1 MTRLLLPYSLS
12 TGIEAG
18 EAEVPGYL
26 RSLREQGFCVV
37 DHTIPPAELRRVR
50 DSVLASQ
57 SRVRE
62 QHLREA
68 TEFFDAHGIEHE
80 KGSMTHGNSGR
91 PSSGQVV
98 WEPDAARPPKP
109 PPCLNQIAENMVF
122 AQHVAEPRVLAVARA
137 MLDPHV
143 RIAQTEMYKAA
154 PAAQESARPDGQ
166 EYRSWHTDWPHDLS
180 AYLHSDLSGFSQEPW
195 RNAGAVA
202 QPFPDVTM
210 ALSTIWYLGPEDVSP
225 HNGATWIVPYSHK
238 DPRNPR
244 GPADG
249 IDERSP
255 IPGELQ
261 IRCPA
266 GSTFIQDSRT
276 WHTNGLNY
284 SEAPRHAAVLR
295 YAPWWLSVNEF
306 GGGIPTSQCNTYVPR
321 SAFERLPVAVQE
333 LYRHCVRGEQLYNSG
348 RLGAEDYIQ

>member
-1 MTRLLLPYSLS
+1 MPRIVTALVLGLAS
-12 TGIEAG
+12 
-18 EAEVPGYL
+18 
-26 RSLREQGFCVV
+26 GFSSYERKEGCPELYWRGVLDLDFNPAFLHV
-37 DHTIPPAELRRVR
+37 DEYASGQALTITSFFNL
-50 DSVLASQ
+50 DSV
-57 SRVRE
+57 VP
-62 QHLREA
+62 
-68 TEFFDAHGIEHE
+68 F
-80 KGSMTHGNSGR
+80 
-91 PSSGQVV
+91 
-98 WEPDAARPPKP
+98 P
-109 PPCLNQIAENMVF
+109 PPPTF
-122 AQHVAEPRVLAVARA
+122 AFFNTDLVARA

-154 PAAQESARPDGQ
+154 PAAQESARPDGR

-202 QPFPDVTM
+202 QPFPDITM

-284 SEAPRHAAVLR
+284 SQTPRHAAVLR

-333 LYRHCVRGEQLYNSG
+333 LYRHCVRGEQPYNIG